1 MPNLSAPFR
10 RFLFA
15 LLALWL
21 VAAPAWA
28 LVDLNTASEQ
38 QLRTVKGIGPVKA
51 RAILAYRSKY
61 GSFHSLSDL
70 RKIKGFG
77 AKTVARL
84 APGLSISGRPAS
96 APAATPSGP
105 PTAASVGPRGRH

>member
-1 MPNLSAPFR
+1 MPNLSTPIR

-15 LLALWL
+15 FLALW
-21 VAAPAWA
+21 VFTAPAWA

-51 RAILAYRSKY
+51 RAILAYRTKY

-96 APAATPSGP
+96 AAGSAPSPATTAT
-105 PTAASVGPRGRH
+105 SVGPRGRH

>member
-1 MPNLSAPFR
+1 MPNLFSPIR

-21 VAAPAWA
+21 FAAPAWA

-96 APAATPSGP
+96 AAGA
-105 PTAASVGPRGRH
+105 AASAPAPAPAGPRGRH

>member
-1 MPNLSAPFR
+1 MPHLSASIR

-15 LLALWL
+15 LLALWAF
-21 VAAPAWA
+21 AAPAWA
-28 LVDLNTASEQ
+28 LVDLNSADEQ

-51 RAILAYRSKY
+51 RAILAYRTKY

-84 APGLSISGRPAS
+84 APGLSISGRPVSAAGAAAS
-96 APAATPSGP
+96 SPVPAPA
-105 PTAASVGPRGRH
+105 GPRGRH

>member
-1 MPNLSAPFR
+1 MPQLSTRIR

-15 LLALWL
+15 LLALW
-21 VAAPAWA
+21 AFTAPAWA
-28 LVDLNTASEQ
+28 LVDLNSADEQ

-51 RAILAYRSKY
+51 RAILAYRTKY

-77 AKTVARL
+77 AKTVSRL
-84 APGLSISGRPAS
+84 APGLSISGRPAAGAAPTAS
-96 APAATPSGP
+96 APA
-105 PTAASVGPRGRH
+105 AASVGPRGRH